1 MFAPWRLIATSR
13 TRMVGDAFAIE
24 RITHGPAYA
33 RPERTLAF
41 IPQGI
46 STMNKTELVDAVAA
60 DADLSKAD
68 ASRAVDAM
76 IDSVTSAL
84 KKGDKVSLVGFGVF
98 SVRER
103 AARQGR
109 NPKTGQSITIP
120 AGKTPGFKAGK
131 ALKDAVN

>member
-1 MFAPWRLIATSR
+1 
-13 TRMVGDAFAIE
+13 
-24 RITHGPAYA
+24 
-33 RPERTLAF
+33 
-41 IPQGI
+41 
-46 STMNKTELVDAVAA
+46 MNKTELVDAVAA

-76 IDSVTSAL
+76 IDSVTDAL

-109 NPKTGQSITIP
+109 NPKTGQSIEIP